1 MEGIA
6 ERLISRFEQGL
17 TVDIQNPDYE
27 TRMAI
32 LKKKAETSGYNI
44 DEGVLQYIANH
55 FVSNVR
61 ELEGS
66 LTRVITF
73 SRLVTLQLQLILHQ
87 VYCGGLCF
95 LIRECYYTYEYII
108 NIVADHFR
116 VLSC

>member
-61 ELEGS
+61 NLKV
-66 LTRVITF
+66 L
-73 SRLVTLQLQLILHQ
+73 LH
-87 VYCGGLCF
+87 VL
-95 LIRECYYTYEYII
+95 YIFK
-108 NIVADHFR
+108 D
-116 VLSC
+116 